1 MAAHSSILAWRIPW
15 REEPGG
21 LQSIRSQRVGHNCV
35 ANTLSCLDLTTFLCR
50 QLEPTQT
57 KARSKPVLFHLGG
70 DFNPKCLQTSVQN
83 LSTGLE
89 MVKVRTKYSV
99 ITCPK

>member
-15 REEPGG
+15 REEPGR
-21 LQSIRSQRVGHNCV
+21 LQSIRSQKVGHDCV

-50 QLEPTQT
+50 QLESTQT
-57 KARSKPVLFHLGG
+57 KARSKPMLFHLGG
-70 DFNPKCLQTSVQN
+70 DFNPKFLQTSVQN

-89 MVKVRTKYSV
+89 TVKVRTKYSV